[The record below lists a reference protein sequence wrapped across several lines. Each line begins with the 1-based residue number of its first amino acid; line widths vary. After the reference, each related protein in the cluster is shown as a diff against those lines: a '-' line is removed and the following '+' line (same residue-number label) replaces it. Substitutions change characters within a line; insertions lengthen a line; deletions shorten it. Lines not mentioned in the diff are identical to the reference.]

1 MARFLL
7 VASAHIDRVWHLE
20 GPLVPGGRQ
29 RHRLVERRYGGGGFH
44 TGSVLL
50 ALGHRVALATA
61 LSDDVDGR
69 RHHRAL
75 ARRGFA
81 MEAAETVAQPTEPL
95 EILLDPAGE
104 RTILLPARPRRL
116 TRPIAP
122 EGMDL
127 VYLNL
132 RHRPDYPE
140 AAASR
145 VTTQMP
151 LDPDERRPAAVV
163 IASRSDFAIPDAAL
177 FDRARATAGPDFRHL
192 VVTAGAEPVTIL
204 SAGGADHVPVP
215 PLPPGTDTTGA
226 GDFFAAGLLDGLA
239 RGMPATR
246 AAAHGAATAARVLSD
261 RRAFLDDRIDG
272 DQC

>member
-1 MARFLL
+1 MAGFLL

-29 RHRLVERRYGGGGFH
+29 RHRHVEWRYGGGGFH

-61 LSDDVDGR
+61 LSDDADGR

-81 MEAAETVAQPTEPL
+81 MEASETVAQPTEPL

-104 RTILLPARPRRL
+104 RTILLPARPRRM
-116 TRPIAP
+116 TGPIP
-122 EGMDL
+122 TEGFDYI
-127 VYLNL
+127 YLNV
-132 RHRPDYPE
+132 RHRPDYP
-140 AAASR
+140 AAAAPR
-145 VTTQMP
+145 VVTQMP
-151 LDPDERRPAAVV
+151 LDPGERRPAAVV
-163 IASRSDFAIPDAAL
+163 IASRSDFVISDAAL
-177 FDRARATAGPDFRHL
+177 FERARATAGPDFRHL

-204 SAGGADHVPVP
+204 SAGGAEHVPVP

-239 RGMPATR
+239 RGLPV
-246 AAAHGAATAARVLSD
+246 AAAAANGASVAARVLSD
-261 RRAFLDDRIDG
+261 RRTFLDDRIDQ